1 MISGFKF
8 EVDMTIS
15 SLRLGLGYNWFE
27 KGFTKIYFAVLT
39 HLISGLEFLANG
51 LSITFIG
58 SNPVVGKT
66 GKNIKMQWNISWSD
80 GAGIAYIRAF
90 AQLQTNKTTQI
101 VYWGE
106 SGPHV
111 MNDVQKIYDDRLT
124 TSFVD
129 KKFTLIIFNAKC
141 KYSGKYSIKVLIENI
156 QLETFDYTTAAVTL
170 NVYGTFF

>member
-156 QLETFDYTTAAVTL
+156 QLETFDYATAAVTL

>member
-141 KYSGKYSIKVLIENI
+141 NIVENI
-156 QLETFDYTTAAVTL
+156 Q
-170 NVYGTFF
+170 

>member
-1 MISGFKF
+1 M
-8 EVDMTIS
+8 
-15 SLRLGLGYNWFE
+15 
-27 KGFTKIYFAVLT
+27 
-39 HLISGLEFLANG
+39 ISGLEFLANG

-141 KYSGKYSIKVLIENI
+141 NIVENI
-156 QLETFDYTTAAVTL
+156 Q
-170 NVYGTFF
+170 

>member
-1 MISGFKF
+1 
-8 EVDMTIS
+8 MTIS

-27 KGFTKIYFAVLT
+27 KGFTKICFAVLT
-39 HLISGLEFLANG
+39 HLISGLEFSANG

-58 SNPVVGKT
+58 SNPVVGET
-66 GKNIKMQWNISWSD
+66 GKNITMQWNISWSD
-80 GAGIAYIRAF
+80 GAGIVYIWAF

-101 VYWGE
+101 VYWAA
-106 SGPHV
+106 SRPHV

-129 KKFTLIIFNAKC
+129 KKFTLIIFIAKY
-141 KYSGKYSIKVLIENI
+141 KYSGKYSTKVIIENI
-156 QLETFDYTTAAVTL
+156 QLETFDDATAAVTL